1 MRKWL
6 WVDTSPQPSP
16 QGEGEVLNMKNI
28 RQSNV
33 NTHKD
38 AWVEINLESLAQNI
52 IEIKKGIPK
61 NKKMLGI
68 VKADAYGHGSQM
80 IAQTMLASGVDMFGV
95 SSVDEG
101 LDLRNVKI
109 KAPILVV
116 GAIPTWAVETAARND
131 IAFSIFNDDHLE
143 ACKDVYERTG
153 IKPKV
158 HVKLDTGMNR
168 IGVRSEE
175 GVSYIEKVRNA
186 DYLRFEGVFT
196 HLAAAEEPIE
206 AQKQIDRWNSVIEN
220 IDTTGLLI
228 HIQNTA
234 ATFAYDIKSN
244 MVRVGISLYGLYP
257 DLPPKYNYKPKL
269 KQVMGL
275 KGRVT
280 NIHNIYPGEGVSYA
294 HTFVAY
300 EPTRV
305 ATIPIGYADGVSRGL
320 SNKIYGILNGQ
331 KIRQIGNITMD
342 QMMFDLGDVEAQVG
356 DVITLLDDK
365 NLTLDNW
372 AEILHTINYELTC
385 RLKVRLPRVYVR

>member
-1 MRKWL
+1 
-6 WVDTSPQPSP
+6 
-16 QGEGEVLNMKNI
+16 MKNI

-38 AWVEINLESLAQNI
+38 AWVEINLESLAENI
-52 IEIKKGIPK
+52 IEIKKGIPSG
-61 NKKMLGI
+61 KKMLGI

-116 GAIPTWAVETAARND
+116 GAIPVWAVETAARND
-131 IAFSIFNDDHLE
+131 ISFSVFNEEHLT

-168 IGVRSEE
+168 IGVRAEE
-175 GVSYIEKVRNA
+175 GVNYIEKVRKA

-196 HLAAAEEPIE
+196 HLAAAEEPDE
-206 AQKQIDRWNSVIEN
+206 AQKQIDKWNSVIEN
-220 IDTTGLLI
+220 IDTNGLLI

-234 ATFAYDIKSN
+234 ATFAYNIKSN
-244 MVRVGISLYGLYP
+244 MVRVGISIYGLYP

-275 KGRVT
+275 KGRIT

-294 HTFVAY
+294 HTFIADK
-300 EPTRV
+300 PTRV

-320 SNKIYGILNGQ
+320 SNKIYGMINGK
-331 KIRQIGNITMD
+331 KIKQIGNITMD
-342 QMMFDLGDVEAQVG
+342 QMMFDLGDIKANVG
-356 DVITLLDDK
+356 DVITLLDER
-365 NLTLDNW
+365 NLTLDSW

>member
-1 MRKWL
+1 
-6 WVDTSPQPSP
+6 
-16 QGEGEVLNMKNI
+16 MKNI

-38 AWVEINLESLAQNI
+38 AWVEINLESLAENI
-52 IEIKKGIPK
+52 IEIKKGIPSG
-61 NKKMLGI
+61 KKMLGI

-116 GAIPTWAVETAARND
+116 GAIPVWAVETAATND
-131 IAFSIFNDDHLE
+131 IAFSVFNEEHLT

-168 IGVRSEE
+168 IGVRAEE
-175 GVSYIEKVRNA
+175 GVNYIEKVRKA

-196 HLAAAEEPIE
+196 HLAAAEEPDE
-206 AQKQIDRWNSVIEN
+206 AQKQIDKWNSVIEN
-220 IDTTGLLI
+220 IDTNGLLI

-244 MVRVGISLYGLYP
+244 MVRVGISIYGLYP

-275 KGRVT
+275 KGRIT

-294 HTFVAY
+294 HTFIADK
-300 EPTRV
+300 PTRV

-320 SNKIYGILNGQ
+320 SNKIYGMINGK
-331 KIRQIGNITMD
+331 KIKQIGNITMD
-342 QMMFDLGDVEAQVG
+342 QMMFDLGDIKANVG
-356 DVITLLDDK
+356 DVITLLDER
-365 NLTLDNW
+365 NLTLDSW

>member
-1 MRKWL
+1 
-6 WVDTSPQPSP
+6 
-16 QGEGEVLNMKNI
+16 MKNI

-38 AWVEINLESLAQNI
+38 AWVEINLESLAENI
-52 IEIKKGIPK
+52 IEIKKGIPSG
-61 NKKMLGI
+61 KKMLGI

-116 GAIPTWAVETAARND
+116 GAIPVWAVETAATND
-131 IAFSIFNDDHLE
+131 IAFSVFNEEHLT

-168 IGVRSEE
+168 IGVRAEE
-175 GVSYIEKVRNA
+175 GVNYIEKVRKA

-196 HLAAAEEPIE
+196 HLAAAEEPDE
-206 AQKQIDRWNSVIEN
+206 AQKQIDKWNSVIEN
-220 IDTTGLLI
+220 IDTNGLVI

-244 MVRVGISLYGLYP
+244 MVRVGISIYGLYP

-275 KGRVT
+275 KGRIT

-294 HTFVAY
+294 HTFIADK
-300 EPTRV
+300 PTRV

-320 SNKIYGILNGQ
+320 SNKIYGMINGK
-331 KIRQIGNITMD
+331 KIKQIGNITMD
-342 QMMFDLGDVEAQVG
+342 QMMFDLGDIKANVG
-356 DVITLLDDK
+356 DVITLLDER
-365 NLTLDNW
+365 NLTLDSW

-385 RLKVRLPRVYVR
+385 RLKVRLPRVYVRWRYDYDKEFDITGCFLFNT

>member
-1 MRKWL
+1 
-6 WVDTSPQPSP
+6 
-16 QGEGEVLNMKNI
+16 MKNF
-28 RQSNV
+28 RQSKV
-33 NTHKD
+33 NSLKD
-38 AWVEINLESLAQNI
+38 AWVEINLESLAENI
-52 IEIKKGIPK
+52 IEIKKGIPSS
-61 NKKMLGI
+61 KKLLGI

-101 LDLRNVKI
+101 LDLRNIKI

-116 GAIPTWAVETAARND
+116 GAIPFWAIETAAKND
-131 IAFSIFNDDHLE
+131 IAFSIFNDEHLA

-168 IGVRSEE
+168 IGVRAEE
-175 GVSYIEKVRNA
+175 GVEFINKVRIA

-196 HLAAAEEPIE
+196 HLAAAEEPE
-206 AQKQIDRWNSVIEN
+206 ETEKQIARWNSVIDN
-220 IDTTGLLI
+220 IDTKGLLI

-257 DLPPKYNYKPKL
+257 DLPPGVNYKPNL
-269 KQVMGL
+269 KQIMGL
-275 KGRVT
+275 KGRIT
-280 NIHNIYPGEGVSYA
+280 NIHNMYPGEGISYA
-294 HTFVAY
+294 HTYIADKV
-300 EPTRV
+300 TRV

-320 SNKIYGILNGQ
+320 SNKIYGMING
-331 KIRQIGNITMD
+331 KRIKQIGNITMD
-342 QMMFDLGDVEAQVG
+342 QMMFDLGDIDANIG
-356 DVITLLDDK
+356 DVITLLDDE
-365 NLTLDNW
+365 NLPLDNW
-372 AEILHTINYELTC
+372 AKILHTINYELTC

>member
-1 MRKWL
+1 
-6 WVDTSPQPSP
+6 
-16 QGEGEVLNMKNI
+16 MKNV
-28 RQSNV
+28 RQSNINV
-33 NTHKD
+33 HKD
-38 AWVEINLESLAQNI
+38 AWVEINLEHLANNI
-52 IEIKKGIPK
+52 IEIKKGIPSG
-61 NKKMLGI
+61 KKFLGI

-116 GAIPTWAVETAARND
+116 GAIPSWAIETAVQND
-131 IAFSIFNDDHLE
+131 IAFSIFNEEHLTS
-143 ACKDVYERTG
+143 CKEVYERTG
-153 IKPKV
+153 IRSKV

-168 IGVRSEE
+168 IGVRAED
-175 GVSYIEKVRNA
+175 GVEYINKVREA
-186 DYLRFEGVFT
+186 DYLCSEGVFT
-196 HLAAAEEPIE
+196 HLAAAEEPNE
-206 AQKQIDRWNSVIEN
+206 TEKQILRWNSVIDN

-257 DLPPKYNYKPKL
+257 DLPDKINYKPEI
-269 KQVMGL
+269 KQIMGL
-275 KGRVT
+275 KGRIT
-280 NIHNIYPGEGVSYA
+280 NIHDVKSGEGVSYA
-294 HTFVAY
+294 HTFIADKQ
-300 EPTRV
+300 TRV

-320 SNKIYGILNGQ
+320 SNKIYGIINGQ
-331 KIRQIGNITMD
+331 KVRQIGNITMD
-342 QMMFDLGDVEAQVG
+342 QMMFDLGDIDAQVG
-356 DVITLLDDK
+356 DVITLLDEE
-365 NLTLDNW
+365 NLTLDSW

>member
-1 MRKWL
+1 
-6 WVDTSPQPSP
+6 
-16 QGEGEVLNMKNI
+16 MKNI

-38 AWVEINLESLAQNI
+38 AWVEINLESLAENI
-52 IEIKKGIPK
+52 IEIKKGIPSD
-61 NKKMLGI
+61 KKLLGI

-101 LDLRNVKI
+101 LDLRNIKI

-116 GAIPTWAVETAARND
+116 GAIPTWAVETAAKND
-131 IAFSIFNDDHLE
+131 IAFSIFNDEHLR
-143 ACKDVYERTG
+143 ACREVYERTH
-153 IKPKV
+153 IKPRV

-168 IGVRSEE
+168 IGVRAED
-175 GVSYIEKVRNA
+175 GLNYIEKVRKS
-186 DYLRFEGVFT
+186 DFIRFEGVFT
-196 HLAAAEEPIE
+196 HLAAAEEPDE
-206 AQKQIDRWNSVIEN
+206 TQKQISRWNSVIEN
-220 IDTTGLLI
+220 IDTKGLLI

-275 KGRVT
+275 KGRIT
-280 NIHNIYPGEGVSYA
+280 NIHEVKAGEGVSYA

-300 EPTRV
+300 ENTKV
-305 ATIPIGYADGVSRGL
+305 ATIPIGYADGVSRSL
-320 SNKIYGILNGQ
+320 SNKIYGTLNGK
-331 KIRQIGNITMD
+331 KIKQIGNITMD
-342 QMMFDLGDVEAQVG
+342 QMMFDLGDIDAQAG

-365 NLTLDNW
+365 DLSLDSW

>member
-1 MRKWL
+1 
-6 WVDTSPQPSP
+6 
-16 QGEGEVLNMKNI
+16 MKNF
-28 RQSNV
+28 RQSKV
-33 NTHKD
+33 NSLKD
-38 AWVEINLESLAQNI
+38 EWVEINLESLAENI
-52 IEIKKGIPK
+52 IEIKKGIPES
-61 NKKMLGI
+61 KKLLGI

-101 LDLRNVKI
+101 LDLRNIKI

-116 GAIPTWAVETAARND
+116 GAIPFWAIETAAKND
-131 IAFSIFNDDHLE
+131 IAFSVFNDEHLA

-168 IGVRSEE
+168 IGVRAEE
-175 GVSYIEKVRNA
+175 GVEFINKVRIA

-196 HLAAAEEPIE
+196 HLAAAEEPE
-206 AQKQIDRWNSVIEN
+206 ETEKQITRWNSVIEN

-257 DLPPKYNYKPKL
+257 DLPPRVNYKPNL
-269 KQVMGL
+269 KQIMGL
-275 KGRVT
+275 KGRIT
-280 NIHNIYPGEGVSYA
+280 NIHEVKTGEGVSYA
-294 HTFVAY
+294 HTFVAQK
-300 EPTRV
+300 PTSV

-320 SNKIYGILNGQ
+320 SNKIYGMINGK
-331 KIRQIGNITMD
+331 KIKQIGNITMD
-342 QMMFDLGDVEAQVG
+342 QMMFDLGDIDANIG
-356 DVITLLDDK
+356 DVITLLDDE
-365 NLTLDNW
+365 NLPLDNW
-372 AEILHTINYELTC
+372 AKILHTINYELTC

>member
-1 MRKWL
+1 
-6 WVDTSPQPSP
+6 
-16 QGEGEVLNMKNI
+16 MKNI

-38 AWVEINLESLAQNI
+38 AWVEINLESLAENI
-52 IEIKKGIPK
+52 IEIKKGIPSG
-61 NKKMLGI
+61 KKMLGI

-116 GAIPTWAVETAARND
+116 GAIPVWAVETAARND
-131 IAFSIFNDDHLE
+131 IAFSVFNKEHLT

-168 IGVRSEE
+168 IGVRAEE
-175 GVSYIEKVRNA
+175 GVNYIEKVRKA

-196 HLAAAEEPIE
+196 HLAAAEEPDE
-206 AQKQIDRWNSVIEN
+206 AQKQIDKWNSVIEN
-220 IDTTGLLI
+220 IDTNGLLI
-228 HIQNTA
+228 HIQNTS

-244 MVRVGISLYGLYP
+244 MVRVGISIYGLYP

-275 KGRVT
+275 KGRIT

-294 HTFVAY
+294 HTFIADK
-300 EPTRV
+300 PTRV

-320 SNKIYGILNGQ
+320 SNKIYGMINGK
-331 KIRQIGNITMD
+331 KIKQIGNITMD
-342 QMMFDLGDVEAQVG
+342 QMMFDLGDIKANVG
-356 DVITLLDDK
+356 DVITLLDER
-365 NLTLDNW
+365 NLTLDSW

>member
-1 MRKWL
+1 
-6 WVDTSPQPSP
+6 
-16 QGEGEVLNMKNI
+16 MKNI

-52 IEIKKGIPK
+52 IEIKKGIPLD
-61 NKKMLGI
+61 KKMLGI

-80 IAQTMLASGVDMFGV
+80 IAKTMLASGVDMFGV

-116 GAIPTWAVETAARND
+116 GAIPTWAVESATLND
-131 IAFSIFNDDHLE
+131 IAFSIFNDGHLE
-143 ACKDVYERTG
+143 ACKEVYERTG

-168 IGVRSEE
+168 IGVRAEE
-175 GVSYIEKVRNA
+175 GVNYIEKVRKA
-186 DYLRFEGVFT
+186 DYLKFEGVFT
-196 HLAAAEEPIE
+196 HLAAAEEPEE
-206 AQKQIDRWNSVIEN
+206 AKKQISRWNSVVDN
-220 IDTTGLLI
+220 IDTKGLLI

-257 DLPPKYNYKPKL
+257 DLPPAVNYKPKL

-275 KGRVT
+275 KGRIT
-280 NIHNIYPGEGVSYA
+280 NIHEVKTNEGVSYA
-294 HTFVAY
+294 HTFIA
-300 EPTRV
+300 EKPTRV
-305 ATIPIGYADGVSRGL
+305 ATIPIGYADGVARGL
-320 SNKIYGILNGQ
+320 SNKIYGIINGK
-331 KIRQIGNITMD
+331 KIKQIGNITMD
-342 QMMFDLGDVEAQVG
+342 QMMFDLGKIDAQVG
-356 DVITLLDDK
+356 DVITLLDEE
-365 NLTLDNW
+365 NLTLDSW

>member
-1 MRKWL
+1 
-6 WVDTSPQPSP
+6 
-16 QGEGEVLNMKNI
+16 MKNI

-52 IEIKKGIPK
+52 IEIKKGIPEG
-61 NKKMLGI
+61 KKFLGI

-116 GAIPTWAVETAARND
+116 GAIPTWAVETAVKND
-131 IAFSIFNDDHLE
+131 IAFSIFNDEHIE
-143 ACKDVYERTG
+143 ACKEVYERTG

-168 IGVRSEE
+168 IGVRAEE
-175 GVSYIEKVRNA
+175 GVKYIEKVRKC
-186 DYLRFEGVFT
+186 DFLSLEGVFT
-196 HLAAAEEPIE
+196 HLANAEITEKTKE
-206 AQKQIDRWNSVIEN
+206 QVSRWNQVIEN

-257 DLPPKYNYKPKL
+257 DLPDKVNYKPKL
-269 KQVMGL
+269 KPVMGL
-275 KGRVT
+275 KGRIT
-280 NIHNIYPGEGVSYA
+280 NIHKIEAGEGVSYA
-294 HTFVAY
+294 HTFTAY
-300 EPTRV
+300 EPTRI

-320 SNKIYGILNGQ
+320 SNKIYGKING
-331 KIRQIGNITMD
+331 KKVRQVGNITMD
-342 QMMFDLGDVEAQVG
+342 QMMFDIEDIDAQVG
-356 DVITLLDDK
+356 DVITLLDEKD
-365 NLTLDNW
+365 LSLDRW

>member
-1 MRKWL
+1 
-6 WVDTSPQPSP
+6 
-16 QGEGEVLNMKNI
+16 MKNF
-28 RQSNV
+28 RQSKV
-33 NTHKD
+33 NSLKD
-38 AWVEINLESLAQNI
+38 AWVEINLESLAENI
-52 IEIKKGIPK
+52 IEIKKGIPES
-61 NKKMLGI
+61 KKLLGI

-101 LDLRNVKI
+101 LDLRNIKI

-116 GAIPTWAVETAARND
+116 GAIPFWAIETAAKND
-131 IAFSIFNDDHLE
+131 IAFSIFNDEHLA

-168 IGVRSEE
+168 IGVRAEK
-175 GVSYIEKVRNA
+175 GVEFINKVRIA

-196 HLAAAEEPIE
+196 HLAAAEEPE
-206 AQKQIDRWNSVIEN
+206 ETEKQIARWNSVIEN

-257 DLPPKYNYKPKL
+257 DLPPGVNYKPNL
-269 KQVMGL
+269 KQIMGL
-275 KGRVT
+275 KGRIT
-280 NIHNIYPGEGVSYA
+280 NIHNMYPGEGISYA
-294 HTFVAY
+294 HTYIADKV
-300 EPTRV
+300 TRV

-320 SNKIYGILNGQ
+320 SNKIYGMINGK
-331 KIRQIGNITMD
+331 KIKQIGNITMD
-342 QMMFDLGDVEAQVG
+342 QMMFDLGDIDANIG
-356 DVITLLDDK
+356 DVITLLDDE
-365 NLTLDNW
+365 NLPLDNW
-372 AEILHTINYELTC
+372 AKILHTINYELTC